1 MKKKLFLACIFITV
15 SFVTVTDV
23 YSQKAGATFKGIIN
37 YKITYPESKMEA
49 TQLAMLPQ
57 AMKLSLDGNKARI
70 DMNMASVSQVILLD
84 SDQKTTTI
92 LLDLMGLKIA
102 VKPDKLTDLASD
114 NEPVVNITSETKEIA
129 GLICKKAEIHFGDD
143 KSMGEPVTVYFTDAL
158 GNNQVFYDNE
168 YRTLPGIPM
177 EFSYKMQG
185 MSMLMIAAS
194 IEKGKVSKNDFKI
207 PEDYKEMTPEE
218 LRQMFGGGE

>member
-1 MKKKLFLACIFITV
+1 
-15 SFVTVTDV
+15 
-23 YSQKAGATFKGIIN
+23 
-37 YKITYPESKMEA
+37 MEA

-92 LLDLMGLKIA
+92 LLDLMGQKIA
-102 VKPDKLTDLASD
+102 VKPDKMADLASE

-129 GLICKKAEIHFGDD
+129 GLICKKAEIHFGDE
-143 KSMGEPVTVYFTDAL
+143 KSMSSPITVYFTEAL

-185 MSMLMIAAS
+185 MSMLMIAGS
-194 IEKGKVSKNDFKI
+194 VEKGKVSKNDFKI
-207 PEDYKEMTPEE
+207 PEGYKEMTPDE
-218 LRQMFGGGE
+218 LRQMFGGGQ